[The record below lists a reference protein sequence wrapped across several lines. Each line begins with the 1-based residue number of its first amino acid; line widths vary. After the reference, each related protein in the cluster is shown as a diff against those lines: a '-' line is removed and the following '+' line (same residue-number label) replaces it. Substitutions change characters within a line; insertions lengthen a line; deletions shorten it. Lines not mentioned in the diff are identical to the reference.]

1 MTGKRGAP
9 GGLRDFLLVKI
20 LRQFKGRILMSG
32 IKSGES
38 PEQPNPTATA
48 VHWDQTQMRTEFSN
62 VINVLSAREEF
73 SLLFGMNSTWSLAEG
88 KGFEVKLSNRMVLT
102 PYAAKRLNLLLTE
115 RLAEYEAKYGV
126 LDLGT

>member
-1 MTGKRGAP
+1 
-9 GGLRDFLLVKI
+9 
-20 LRQFKGRILMSG
+20 MSG
-32 IKSGES
+32 SKSGENAET
-38 PEQPNPTATA
+38 PANLATA
-48 VHWDQTQMRTEFSN
+48 ATTPVHWDQSNMRTEFSN
-62 VINVLSAREEF
+62 VINVLGTREEF

-126 LDLGT
+126 LDLG

>member
-1 MTGKRGAP
+1 ME
-9 GGLRDFLLVKI
+9 DI
-20 LRQFKGRILMSG
+20 MSEK
-32 IKSGES
+32 KSGEQTEPLNAGAS
-38 PEQPNPTATA
+38 NATP
-48 VHWDQTQMRTEFSN
+48 VHWDQTNMRTEFSN

-102 PYAAKRLNLLLTE
+102 PYAAKRLSILLSE
-115 RLAEYEAKYGV
+115 RVAEYEAKYGV

>member
-1 MTGKRGAP
+1 
-9 GGLRDFLLVKI
+9 
-20 LRQFKGRILMSG
+20 MSG

>member
-1 MTGKRGAP
+1 
-9 GGLRDFLLVKI
+9 
-20 LRQFKGRILMSG
+20 MSG
-32 IKSGES
+32 IKSGENS
-38 PEQPNPTATA
+38 EQPHPAATP
-48 VHWDQTQMRTEFSN
+48 VHWDQTNMRTEFSN

-102 PYAAKRLNLLLTE
+102 PYAAKRLTLLLTE